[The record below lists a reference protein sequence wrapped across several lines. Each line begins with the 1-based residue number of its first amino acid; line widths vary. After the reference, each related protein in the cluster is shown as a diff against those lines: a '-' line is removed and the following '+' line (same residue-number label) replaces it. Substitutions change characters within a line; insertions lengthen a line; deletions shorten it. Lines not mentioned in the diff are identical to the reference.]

1 MGEITPQMVMTLRQR
16 THVGLGQCK
25 AALVESGGDIEEAVR
40 LLRVWGLSSSAK
52 KEVRETREGQI
63 GWKQQGKVAYL
74 IEVNV
79 ETDFTSKNRQFQEFV
94 QLLCQEALESG
105 PSSVE
110 DFLKQPYSKNRE
122 ITIEDLRSDMV
133 HRFGENVRIRR
144 LMRLCV
150 NPGHSLSIYSHT
162 GGKLVSAVLLRGGEC
177 LEEVAYDLAMHVAAD
192 SPTYLC
198 PEEVEESVIRDEKAL
213 LKEQIV
219 GKKPPEVVEKIVQ
232 GKLRAYYEQ
241 HCLMNQKFVKDPS
254 ITIADF
260 LMKQKSA
267 CDGVQPEVAMFIRW
281 QVGE

>member
-1 MGEITPQMVMTLRQR
+1 MGEVTPQMVMTLRQR
-16 THVGLGQCK
+16 THVGISQCK

-63 GWKQQGKVAYL
+63 GWKQEGKVAYL
-74 IEVNV
+74 VEVNV
-79 ETDFTSKNRQFQEFV
+79 ETDFTSKNSHFQEFV
-94 QLLCQEALESG
+94 QLLCQEALESE

-122 ITIEDLRSDMV
+122 VTIEDLRSDMV

-144 LMRLCV
+144 LMRLCADP
-150 NPGHSLSIYSHT
+150 NHSLSIYSHT
-162 GGKLVSAVLLRGGEC
+162 GGRLVSSVLLRGGEC
-177 LEEVAYDLAMHVAAD
+177 FDEVAYDLAMHVAAD
-192 SPTYLC
+192 APTYLC
-198 PEEVEESVIRDEKAL
+198 PEEVEESVIRNEKEL
-213 LKEQIV
+213 LREQIV
-219 GKKPPEVVEKIVQ
+219 GKKPPEIVEKIVQ

-254 ITIADF
+254 ITVADF
-260 LMKQKSA
+260 LMKQKAA
-267 CDGVQPEVAMFIRW
+267 CGGVQPEVAMFIRW